1 MKYSKQQIYTIT
13 AAALFL
19 VGAIFMLV
27 NTFADLKWAF
37 WVGLGFAVVAGTVYI
52 LLVIENRKEISKKL
66 ASTAAK
72 ESEQPEIAQQAKE
85 K

>member
-1 MKYSKQQIYTIT
+1 MKYSKQQIYTI
-13 AAALFL
+13 AASALFL
-19 VGAIFMLV
+19 VGAIFMLI

-66 ASTAAK
+66 AGTK
-72 ESEQPEIAQQAKE
+72 DLQTQEE
-85 K
+85 KKTEA